1 MSSNLQFDEQTLS
14 QRLMNHRREFHR
26 YPEAAWREFF
36 TTSRIASHLENLG
49 YSLHFSDEIIL
60 RSSIMGRDEVL
71 VAEAQERAISWG
83 ADITY
88 LAHMDGVTGVGAV
101 LDTGKPGPV
110 IALRFDI
117 DAVEVMESEEDAHR
131 PRFLG
136 FASLAPGVAHACG
149 HDAHA
154 SIGLGIA
161 EVLAENKDQ
170 LKGKI
175 KLLFQPAEEGCR
187 AGKAIAESGWLDD
200 VDYFFA
206 AHIGMN
212 VPSGTLV
219 CDPQHFLCS
228 SKFDLHFT
236 GKPAH
241 AGIEP
246 NAGQNALAAACT
258 AVSQMLAIPRHR
270 DGMTRINVGQMHA
283 GDGRNVIPASA
294 VLLGETRG
302 ENRALNSYMF
312 QQVENIAEAAAMMHG
327 VKVKLCAQGEA
338 IGLENDTELVELLEC
353 IGLESGFS
361 EVVREKDFGASEDAG
376 YLVDRVQSRGGK
388 AIYCLVGSDLTAGH
402 HNGDFDIDESRMLP
416 AVKLL
421 LNAVNALQQ
430 PPLVEEPIDEP
441 SITSN

>member
-1 MSSNLQFDEQTLS
+1 MVNNFTVDEQALS
-14 QRLMNHRREFHR
+14 QRLMNYRREFHR
-26 YPEAAWREFF
+26 YPESAWCEFF
-36 TTSRIASHLENLG
+36 TTSRIAGHLQLLG
-49 YSLHFSDEIIL
+49 YELCFSDAIIA
-60 RSSIMGRDEVL
+60 RDTIMGRDDANIVK
-71 VAEAQERAISWG
+71 AQERAITWG
-83 ADITY
+83 AQLEF
-88 LAHMDGVTGVGAV
+88 LAQMDGVTGVGAI
-101 LDTGKPGPV
+101 LDTGRPGPV
-110 IALRFDI
+110 MAIRFDI
-117 DAVEVMESEEDAHR
+117 DAVDVMESQDDSHR

-154 SIGLGIA
+154 AIGLGIA
-161 EVLAENKDQ
+161 EVLAENKDT
-170 LKGKI
+170 LCGKI

-228 SKFDLHFT
+228 SKFDLHFS

-246 NAGQNALAAACT
+246 NAGRNALAAACT

-270 DGMTRINVGQMHA
+270 DGMTRVNVGQLHA
-283 GDGRNVIPASA
+283 GDGRNVIPANA
-294 VLLGETRG
+294 VLMGETRG
-302 ENRALNSYMF
+302 ENRELNNYMY
-312 QQVENIAEAAAMMHG
+312 QQVEQIAQASAMMHG
-327 VKVKLCAQGEA
+327 VQVDIKAQGEA
-338 IGLENDTELVELLEC
+338 IGLQNDTELVEL
-353 IGLESGFS
+353 IAKVGPQSGFT
-361 EVVREKDFGASEDAG
+361 EIIQAKDFGASEDAG

-416 AVKLL
+416 AVKLFI
-421 LNAVNALQQ
+421 NAIRQVQTTVDPDDIA
-430 PPLVEEPIDEP
+430 
-441 SITSN
+441 

>member
-1 MSSNLQFDEQTLS
+1 MLSNFQIDESSLS
-14 QRLMNHRREFHR
+14 QRLMTHRREFHR
-26 YPEAAWREFF
+26 YPEAAWCEFF
-36 TTSRIASHLENLG
+36 TTSRIASHLERFG
-49 YSLHFSDEIIL
+49 YTLNFGHDIIKCD
-60 RSSIMGRDEVL
+60 SIMGRDEEL
-71 VAEAQERAISWG
+71 VAKAQARALSWG
-83 ADITY
+83 ASVEHF
-88 LAHMDGVTGVGAV
+88 AEMDGITGVGAI
-101 LDTGKPGPV
+101 LDSGKPGPV

-117 DAVEVMESEEDAHR
+117 DAVEVMESQNDSHR

-154 SIGLGIA
+154 AIGLGVA
-161 EVLAENKDQ
+161 EVLAANHQ
-170 LKGKI
+170 LLSGKI

-212 VPSGTLV
+212 VASGTLV
-219 CDPQHFLCS
+219 CDPQYFLCS
-228 SKFDLHFT
+228 SKFDLHFS

-258 AVSQMLAIPRHR
+258 AVNQMLAIPRHR
-270 DGMTRINVGQMHA
+270 DGMTRVNVGQMHA
-283 GDGRNVIPASA
+283 GDGRNVIPANA
-294 VLLGETRG
+294 VLMGETRG
-302 ENRALNSYMF
+302 ENRELNSYML
-312 QQVENIAEAAAMMHG
+312 QQVETISQAAAMMHG
-327 VKVKLCAQGEA
+327 VTVNICPQGEA
-338 IGLENDTELVELLEC
+338 IGLENDLELVSLLER
-353 IGLESGFS
+353 IGPTSGFS
-361 EVVREKDFGASEDAG
+361 EVVRHKDFGASEDAG
-376 YLVDRVQSRGGK
+376 YLVDRVQSNGGK

-421 LNAVNALQQ
+421 LSAVSALQNSASAT
-430 PPLVEEPIDEP
+430 E
-441 SITSN
+441 

>member
-1 MSSNLQFDEQTLS
+1 MVNYLTIDEQALS
-14 QRLMNHRREFHR
+14 QRLMNYRREFHR
-26 YPEAAWREFF
+26 YPESAWCEFF
-36 TTSRIASHLENLG
+36 TTSRIAAHLKLLG
-49 YSLHFSDEIIL
+49 YELCFSDEIIA
-60 RSSIMGRDEVL
+60 RETVMGRDESS
-71 VAEAQERAISWG
+71 VAKAQERAISWG
-83 ADITY
+83 ADFEF
-88 LAHMDGVTGVGAV
+88 LAQMDGITGVGAI
-101 LDTGKPGPV
+101 LDTGRPGPV

-117 DAVEVMESEEDAHR
+117 DAVDVMESQEDSHR

-161 EVLAENKDQ
+161 EVLAEHKDA
-170 LKGKI
+170 LCGKI
-175 KLLFQPAEEGCR
+175 KLIFQPAEEGCR

-200 VDYFFA
+200 VDYFLA

-246 NAGQNALAAACT
+246 NAGRNALAAACT

-283 GDGRNVIPASA
+283 GDGRNVIPANA
-294 VLLGETRG
+294 VLMGETRG
-302 ENRALNSYMF
+302 ENRELNDYMY
-312 QQVENIAEAAAMMHG
+312 QQVERIAEASAAIHG
-327 VKVKLCAQGEA
+327 VKVEIKAQGEA
-338 IGLENDTELVELLEC
+338 IGLHNDLEMVELLET
-353 IGLESGFS
+353 IGLHSGFS
-361 EVVREKDFGASEDAG
+361 HVLREKDFGASEDAG
-376 YLVDRVQSRGGK
+376 YLVDRVQQKGGK
-388 AIYCLVGSDLTAGH
+388 AIYCLVGSNLTAGH

-416 AVKLL
+416 AVKLFI
-421 LNAVNALQQ
+421 NAITQIHSTIPQEDVVNR
-430 PPLVEEPIDEP
+430 
-441 SITSN
+441 

>member
-1 MSSNLQFDEQTLS
+1 MLEKLQLDEASLT

-36 TTSRIASHLENLG
+36 TTSRIASQLEAMG
-49 YSLHFSDEIIL
+49 YTLHFGDTIIN
-60 RSSIMGRDEVL
+60 REAIMGRDEEL
-71 VAEAQERAISWG
+71 VVKAQERALNWG
-83 ADITY
+83 ADLGH
-88 LAHMDGVTGVGAV
+88 LAQMDGLTGVGAV
-101 LDTGKPGPV
+101 LETGKAGPV

-117 DAVEVMESEEDAHR
+117 DAVEVMESQDDSHR

-136 FASLAPGVAHACG
+136 FASLAPGIAHACG

-154 SIGLGIA
+154 SIGLGVA
-161 EVLAENKDQ
+161 EVLAANRDS
-170 LKGKI
+170 LCGTI

-200 VDYFFA
+200 IDYFFA

-228 SKFDLHFT
+228 SKFDIHFT

-258 AVSQMLAIPRHR
+258 AVAQMLAIPRHR
-270 DGMTRINVGQMHA
+270 DGMTRINIGQMHA
-283 GDGRNVIPASA
+283 GDGRNVIPANA
-294 VLLGETRG
+294 VLMGETRG
-302 ENRALNSYMF
+302 ENRELNTYMF
-312 QQVENIAEAAAMMHG
+312 QQVENIAQASAMMHG
-327 VKVKLCAQGEA
+327 VKVKIFPQGEA
-338 IGLENDTELVELLEC
+338 IELENDTELVDLLSS
-353 IGLESGFS
+353 IGLASGFS
-361 EVVREKDFGASEDAG
+361 EVIREKDFGASEDAG
-376 YLVDRVQSRGGK
+376 YLVDRVQSNGGK

-421 LNAVNALQQ
+421 LNAVSQIM
-430 PPLVEEPIDEP
+430 VIDH
-441 SITSN
+441 SRADRAAV

>member
-1 MSSNLQFDEQTLS
+1 MQSNINFDESALA

-36 TTSRIASHLENLG
+36 TTSRIASHLQQMG
-49 YSLHFSDEIIL
+49 YSLCFDEEIIK
-60 RSSIMGRDEVL
+60 RDSVMGRDADL
-71 VAEAQERAISWG
+71 VAKAQERAISWG
-83 ADITY
+83 ADLQF
-88 LAHMDGVTGVGAV
+88 LAQMNGMTGVGAI
-101 LDTGKPGPV
+101 LDTGRPGPV
-110 IALRFDI
+110 VALRFDI
-117 DAVEVMESEEDAHR
+117 DAVEVMESQDDSHR

-154 SIGLGIA
+154 AIGLGIA
-161 EVLAENKDQ
+161 ELLAQEQAN
-170 LKGKI
+170 LTGKVKI
-175 KLLFQPAEEGCR
+175 LFQPAEEGCR

-206 AHIGMN
+206 AHMGMN

-228 SKFDLHFT
+228 SKFDLHFS

-258 AVSQMLAIPRHR
+258 SVTQMLAIPRHR

-283 GDGRNVIPASA
+283 GDGRNVIPANA
-294 VLLGETRG
+294 VLMGETRG
-302 ENRALNSYMF
+302 ENRELNSFMY
-312 QQVENIAEAAAMMHG
+312 QQVERIAKASADMHG
-327 VKVKLCAQGEA
+327 VSVDICPQGEA
-338 IGLENDTELVELLEC
+338 IGLANDPELVALLES
-353 IGLESGFS
+353 IGEESGFTQIF
-361 EVVREKDFGASEDAG
+361 REKDFGASEDAG
-376 YLVDRVQSRGGK
+376 YLVDRVQASGGK

-421 LNAVNALQQ
+421 FNAVKATQAKYAGQ
-430 PPLVEEPIDEP
+430 EIIY
-441 SITSN
+441 S

>member
-1 MSSNLQFDEQTLS
+1 MQSNISFDENVLA

-36 TTSRIASHLENLG
+36 TTSRIASHLQVMG
-49 YSLHFSDEIIL
+49 YSLCFDDEIIH
-60 RSSIMGRDEVL
+60 RDSVMGRDANL
-71 VAEAQERAISWG
+71 VAKAQERAISWG
-83 ADITY
+83 ADLQL
-88 LAHMDGVTGVGAV
+88 LAQMNGMTGVGAV
-101 LDTGKPGPV
+101 LDTGRPGPV

-117 DAVEVMESEEDAHR
+117 DAVEVMESQDDSHR

-136 FASLAPGVAHACG
+136 FDSLAPGVAHACG

-154 SIGLGIA
+154 AIGLGVA
-161 EVLAENKDQ
+161 ELLASEKSN
-170 LKGKI
+170 LNGKI

-219 CDPQHFLCS
+219 CNPQHFLCS
-228 SKFDLHFT
+228 SKFDLHFS

-258 AVSQMLAIPRHR
+258 AVTQMLAIPRHR

-294 VLLGETRG
+294 VLMGETRG
-302 ENRALNSYMF
+302 ENRELNSFMY
-312 QQVENIAEAAAMMHG
+312 QHVEQIAQAAAMMHG
-327 VKVKLCAQGEA
+327 VSVDICPQGEA
-338 IGLENDTELVELLEC
+338 IGLTNDPELVTLLES
-353 IGLESGFS
+353 IGEVSGFTQ
-361 EVVREKDFGASEDAG
+361 VLREKDFGASEDAG
-376 YLVDRVQSRGGK
+376 YLVDRVQTCGGK

-402 HNGDFDIDESRMLP
+402 HNGDFDIDESRMLS

-421 LNAVNALQQ
+421 FNAVKAKQQQ
-430 PPLVEEPIDEP
+430 PS
-441 SITSN
+441 SIE